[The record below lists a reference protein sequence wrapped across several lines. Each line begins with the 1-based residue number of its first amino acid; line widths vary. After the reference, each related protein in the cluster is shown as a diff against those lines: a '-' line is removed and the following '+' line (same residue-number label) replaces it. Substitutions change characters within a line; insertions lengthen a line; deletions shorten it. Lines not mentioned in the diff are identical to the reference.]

1 VRRSRPGSG
10 TVLAAPDDPK
20 DKPAAAG
27 RVKHD
32 ASGRAIWEW
41 AVDTGRHALDSTS
54 RLLKRL
60 DMPGLSLLDDEKEK
74 KKAEEEAQRAER
86 EAGFNPYG
94 EVDPRPGMRPKQA
107 TPPGP
112 PVPTFG
118 GPAEKDPLAHS
129 RQTFNP
135 YDKGKHA
142 RGAPAPAVKKPA
154 PPRITQP
161 AKPAGKPGLLG
172 RIFGRK

>member
-1 VRRSRPGSG
+1 MA
-10 TVLAAPDDPK
+10 TPDDPK

-74 KKAEEEAQRAER
+74 KQAEEEAQRAER
-86 EAGFNPYG
+86 EAGFTPYG
-94 EVDPRPGMRPKQA
+94 EVDPRPGAQPKKA
-107 TPPGP
+107 TSPGP
-112 PVPTFG
+112 SVPTFG

-129 RQTFNP
+129 RQNFNP
-135 YDKGKHA
+135 YDRGKSTRA
-142 RGAPAPAVKKPA
+142 APAPVAKKPT

-161 AKPAGKPGLLG
+161 VKPAEKPGLLG
-172 RIFGRK
+172 RLFGKK

>member
-1 VRRSRPGSG
+1 M
-10 TVLAAPDDPK
+10 AAPEDPK
-20 DKPAAAG
+20 DKPAAG

-32 ASGRAIWEW
+32 ASGRAVWEW

-74 KKAEEEAQRAER
+74 KQAEEEAQRAER

-94 EVDPRPGMRPKQA
+94 EIDPRPGAQPPK
-107 TPPGP
+107 PGQSARQ
-112 PVPTFG
+112 VPTFG
-118 GPAEKDPLAHS
+118 GPAEKDPLANARAS
-129 RQTFNP
+129 FNP
-135 YDKGKHA
+135 YDKAKAA
-142 RGAPAPAVKKPA
+142 RGAPAPAAKKPA

-161 AKPAGKPGLLG
+161 VKPAEKPGLLG
-172 RIFGRK
+172 RLFGKK

>member
-1 VRRSRPGSG
+1 MAG
-10 TVLAAPDDPK
+10 PDNPK

-60 DMPGLSLLDDEKEK
+60 DLPGLSLIDDEKEK

-86 EAGFNPYG
+86 EAGFTPYG
-94 EVDPRPGMRPKQA
+94 EIDPRPSAQSNKA
-107 TPPGP
+107 APPGR

-129 RQTFNP
+129 RQNFNP
-135 YDKGKHA
+135 YDKGRPA
-142 RGAPAPAVKKPA
+142 RGAPAPSARKPA

-161 AKPAGKPGLLG
+161 AKPAGKPGFLG
-172 RIFGRK
+172 RLFGKK

>member
-1 VRRSRPGSG
+1 M
-10 TVLAAPDDPK
+10 AAPEDPK

-74 KKAEEEAQRAER
+74 KQAEEEAQRAER

-94 EVDPRPGMRPKQA
+94 EVDPRPGAHSPK
-107 TPPGP
+107 PGQSAR

-118 GPAEKDPLAHS
+118 GTAEKDPLANARRS
-129 RQTFNP
+129 FNP
-135 YDKGKHA
+135 YDKSKPA
-142 RGAPAPAVKKPA
+142 RGAAAPAPKKPA

-161 AKPAGKPGLLG
+161 VKPAAKPGLLG
-172 RIFGRK
+172 RLFGKK

>member
-1 VRRSRPGSG
+1 
-10 TVLAAPDDPK
+10 LAAPDNPK
-20 DKPAAAG
+20 DKPVAAG

-86 EAGFNPYG
+86 EAGFSPYG
-94 EVDPRPGMRPKQA
+94 EVDPRPGSQPRKAPSA
-107 TPPGP
+107 P

-118 GPAEKDPLAHS
+118 GPAEKDPLANS
-129 RQTFNP
+129 RHNFNP
-135 YDKGKHA
+135 YDKGKPA
-142 RGAPAPAVKKPA
+142 RGAPAPAAKKPA
-154 PPRITQP
+154 PPRIAQP
-161 AKPAGKPGLLG
+161 VKPAEKPGLLG
-172 RIFGRK
+172 RLFGKK